1 MSNRFFKPANYDIIY
16 FLLTLIVFLL
26 DILTNNKFLDTLT
39 LIMIL
44 IGFAIIIINAVI
56 HTKIESLRQ
65 INYLAGYLSFILIV
79 VFLAVF
85 SFLDAYTSISLVL
98 SDILR
103 YITTIMLLIY
113 NILFAVMKRSMK

>member
-44 IGFAIIIINAVI
+44 IWFCY
-56 HTKIESLRQ
+56 H
-65 INYLAGYLSFILIV
+65 YY
-79 VFLAVF
+79 
-85 SFLDAYTSISLVL
+85 
-98 SDILR
+98 
-103 YITTIMLLIY
+103 
-113 NILFAVMKRSMK
+113 

>member
-1 MSNRFFKPANYDIIY
+1 MSNRFFKAANYDIIY

-26 DILTNNKFLDTLT
+26 DILTNNNFLDTLT

-44 IGFAIIIINAVI
+44 IGFAIIIINAVM

-65 INYLAGYLSFILIV
+65 INYLAGYLSFILVV